1 MGPLTQLTLLRF
13 FCREGRTGGAADWRS
28 AAAEAMADGR
38 LAEMN
43 AAAKGRK
50 EHKWGRLDGGSAE

>member
-1 MGPLTQLTLLRF
+1 MS
-13 FCREGRTGGAADWRS
+13 GGAADRRS

-43 AAAKGRK
+43 AAAKERR
-50 EHKWGRLDGGSAE
+50 EHKTGDVRSRRSQW